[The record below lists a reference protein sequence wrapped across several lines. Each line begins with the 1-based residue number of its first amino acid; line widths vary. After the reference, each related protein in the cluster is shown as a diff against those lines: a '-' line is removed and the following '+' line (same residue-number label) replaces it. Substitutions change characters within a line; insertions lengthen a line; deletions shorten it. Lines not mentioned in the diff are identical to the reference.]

1 MPSSDYRQ
9 IPIVVQT
16 YWELHPESILDI
28 GCGCGKYGFL
38 AREYLRDCPWMP
50 NWVTVK
56 RVDAVEVFENYIKDI
71 HRLIYDNIYIGDITE
86 LEIGEYDLILMVDVI
101 EHIEKTK
108 ALELVEKLKHKG
120 KLLIITP
127 KEFMVHP
134 ERYGNKHEEHIS
146 HFTYED
152 FGGRDMSTSDSLI
165 VLIDKI

>member
-9 IPIVVQT
+9 IPVVVQT

-56 RVDAVEVFENYIKDI
+56 RVDAVEVFADYIKPL
-71 HRLIYDNIYIGDITE
+71 HKLIYDNVYIGDITE
-86 LEIGEYDLILMVDVI
+86 LEVGEYDLILLIDVI
-101 EHIEKTK
+101 EHIEKSK
-108 ALELVEKLKHKG
+108 ALELVDKLKRKG

-127 KEFMVHP
+127 SQFTTHP

-146 HFTYED
+146 SFEYSD
-152 FGGRDMSTSDSLI
+152 FGGRNMSNNDSLI